1 MRLLLRICLPMLIT
15 ASPVLA
21 DDWFV
26 SKFGKDDTLGAI
38 NHIDAAKTKSAAALV
53 KQGKTVSLGM
63 VTAPDTPAYGPR
75 KFQMIVHQLNDGS
88 GVTMGVGNTVGNDDT
103 VIPQLALD
111 RNWTGW
117 AILVAIMYITITAN
131 PLMWWHPTAS
141 CPLAH
146 TRCPEL

>member
-1 MRLLLRICLPMLIT
+1 MLLILRICLPMLIT

-63 VTAPDTPAYGPR
+63 VTAPDYAGLWPA
-75 KFQMIVHQLNDGS
+75 QVS
-88 GVTMGVGNTVGNDDT
+88 DDC
-103 VIPQLALD
+103 
-111 RNWTGW
+111 
-117 AILVAIMYITITAN
+117 
-131 PLMWWHPTAS
+131 AS
-141 CPLAH
+141 AQ
-146 TRCPEL
+146 

>member
-1 MRLLLRICLPMLIT
+1 MRSFCKYCFANVLIT

-38 NHIDAAKTKSAAALV
+38 NHIDTAKTKSAAALV

-88 GVTMGVGNTVGNDDT
+88 GRDDG
-103 VIPQLALD
+103 
-111 RNWTGW
+111 GW
-117 AILVAIMYITITAN
+117 QYG
-131 PLMWWHPTAS
+131 
-141 CPLAH
+141 
-146 TRCPEL
+146 RQ

>member
-63 VTAPDTPAYGPR
+63 VTAPTRRPMAR
-75 KFQMIVHQLNDGS
+75 
-88 GVTMGVGNTVGNDDT
+88 
-103 VIPQLALD
+103 
-111 RNWTGW
+111 
-117 AILVAIMYITITAN
+117 
-131 PLMWWHPTAS
+131 AS
-141 CPLAH
+141 F
-146 TRCPEL
+146 R